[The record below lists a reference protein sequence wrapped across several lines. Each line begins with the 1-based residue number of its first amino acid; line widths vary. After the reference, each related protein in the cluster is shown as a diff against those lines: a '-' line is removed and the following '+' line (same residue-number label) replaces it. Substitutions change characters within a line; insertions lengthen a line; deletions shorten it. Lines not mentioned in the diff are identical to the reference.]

1 MENIMETYK
10 TLISKLSL
18 TAIALF
24 FAAGCATVTDANT
37 DLMDEP
43 TEEITTME
51 RAGDTWDA
59 EAGNDLEPI
68 IVKPVMTDGEW

>member
-1 MENIMETYK
+1 MDTYK

-18 TAIALF
+18 AAIALF
-24 FAAGCATVTDANT
+24 FAAGCATVTDANV

-43 TEEITTME
+43 TEETTTME
-51 RAGDTWDA
+51 RAGDTWDQ
-59 EAGNDLEPI
+59 EVGDDMDVI

>member
-43 TEEITTME
+43 TEETTTME
-51 RAGDTWDA
+51 RAGDTWDQKT
-59 EAGNDLEPI
+59 GDDMDVI